1 MCHEAAIPPFI
12 CRLVHELNSH
22 TMIEVWDSK
31 ATTCHGKVLPG
42 FNRCVIFSKSD
53 ISYHGQPERR
63 RCQND
68 MQRNSVALYD

>member
-1 MCHEAAIPPFI
+1 
-12 CRLVHELNSH
+12 
-22 TMIEVWDSK
+22 MIEVWDSK